1 MSRRFGDLE
10 LGSIEIFCLAAELG
24 SFTGAATAAG
34 VTPAAVSRSI
44 NRLEERLG
52 VRLFV
57 RTTRQVRLTDGGASY
72 YAQCREALNHLIEGE
87 SEATGAQST
96 PAGLVRI
103 SAPTPFAHARLLPLL
118 AKFRKK
124 YPEVRLEIHVSNR
137 NIDFYEEGFDLA
149 IRGRAPADTSLVGRK
164 LEDAELVL
172 VAAPAYLRAAGRPKT
187 LDDLDQ
193 HDCIQF
199 NLPSTGR
206 KIPWLFMVD
215 GAQVERHTSG
225 GFVISED
232 ILGQVALVRNGAGL
246 AQVYRSTVEDL
257 LADGSLVE
265 LLPRFGGSSRPFLL
279 LYPHARHL
287 PLRVRVV
294 VDFLIE
300 AAQKWGKLK
309 VVKSQR

>member
-1 MSRRFGDLE
+1 MGRRFEDLE
-10 LGSIEIFCLAAELG
+10 LGSIELFCMAAEVG

-34 VTPAAVSRSI
+34 ITPAAVSRSV

-57 RTTRQVRLTDGGASY
+57 RTTRQIRLTEGGASY
-72 YAQCREALNHLIEGE
+72 YVQCREALNHLIEGE
-87 SEATGAQST
+87 SEATGAQT
-96 PAGLVRI
+96 IPAGLVRI

-118 AKFRKK
+118 ARLRKK
-124 YPEVRLEIHVSNR
+124 YPEVTLEIHVSNR

-149 IRGRAPADTSLVGRK
+149 IRGRAPADTTMVGRK
-164 LEDAELVL
+164 LEDASLVL
-172 VAAPAYLRAAGRPKT
+172 VGSPAYLRAAGRPKT
-187 LDDLDQ
+187 LDDLKH

-215 GAQVERHTSG
+215 GVLVEHHTAG
-225 GFVISED
+225 GFTISED
-232 ILGQVALVRNGAGL
+232 ILGQVALVKNGAGL

-265 LLPRFGGSSRPFLL
+265 LLPQHGGTARPFFL

-300 AAQKWGKLK
+300 AAQKWGKLAA
-309 VVKSQR
+309 VKRQR

>member
-1 MSRRFGDLE
+1 MSRRFEDLE
-10 LGSIEIFCLAAELG
+10 IGSIELFCMAAELG
-24 SFTGAATAAG
+24 SFTAAATAAG
-34 VTPAAVSRSI
+34 ITPAAVSRSI
-44 NRLEERLG
+44 SRLEERLG

-57 RTTRQVRLTDGGASY
+57 RTTRQLRLSDGGARY

-103 SAPTPFAHARLLPLL
+103 SAPTPFAHSRLLPLL

-124 YPEVRLEIHVSNR
+124 YPEVKLDIHVSNR

-149 IRGRAPADTSLVGRK
+149 IRGRAPADTTLVGRK
-164 LEDAELVL
+164 LEDSALVL
-172 VAAPAYLRAAGRPKT
+172 VGSPAYLRTAGRPRT
-187 LDDLDQ
+187 LADLDK

-215 GAQVERHTSG
+215 GVATEVHTNG

-232 ILGQVALVRNGAGL
+232 ILGQVALARNGAGL
-246 AQVYRSTVEDL
+246 AQLYRSTVEDL

-265 LLPRFGGSSRPFLL
+265 LLPQFGGASRPFFL

-300 AAQKWGKLK
+300 AAQKWGKLSA
-309 VVKSQR
+309 VKSQR

>member
-1 MSRRFGDLE
+1 MARRFEDLE
-10 LGSIEIFCLAAELG
+10 IGSIELFCMAAEMG
-24 SFTGAATAAG
+24 SFTGAAAAAG
-34 VTPAAVSRSI
+34 ITPAAVSRSI

-57 RTTRQVRLTDGGASY
+57 RTTRQIRLSDGGTRY

-87 SEATGAQST
+87 SEATGAQLT
-96 PAGLVRI
+96 PAGVVRI
-103 SAPTPFAHARLLPLL
+103 SAPTPFAHSRLLPLL

-124 YPEVRLEIHVSNR
+124 YPEVKLEIHVSNR

-149 IRGRAPADTSLVGRK
+149 IRGRAPADTSLVGRL
-164 LEDAELVL
+164 LEDASLVL
-172 VAAPAYLRAAGRPKT
+172 VAAPAYLRREGKPRS
-187 LDDLDQ
+187 LEELDQ

-199 NLPSTGR
+199 VLPSTGR

-215 GAQVERHTSG
+215 GQQVERHTTG
-225 GFVISED
+225 GFTISED
-232 ILGQVALVRNGAGL
+232 ILGQVALVKNGAGL

-265 LLPRFGGSSRPFLL
+265 LLPQFGGSSRPFLL

-300 AAQKWGKLK
+300 AAQKWGKLT